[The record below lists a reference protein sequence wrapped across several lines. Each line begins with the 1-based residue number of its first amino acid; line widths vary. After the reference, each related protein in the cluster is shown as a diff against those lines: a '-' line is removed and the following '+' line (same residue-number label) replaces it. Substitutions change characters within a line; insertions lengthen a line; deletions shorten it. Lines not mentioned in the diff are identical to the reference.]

1 MLDNKSFKT
10 GEDFYHRLNFI
21 FNLLVAIPL
30 LPFAILYLINLKD
43 QIPDIGLTDSVKTAF
58 TIGLSAVAV
67 IMMVKA
73 VIDYRNQKNQLNSE
87 TVLRIKL
94 IRLHEA
100 LIRKFLLL
108 ETASFLSILGLW
120 LTQHKIHIA
129 VFVVIL
135 VLFSLKRPTINMFL
149 EDLQLKEKETEIL
162 RNKEL
167 IE

>member
-43 QIPDIGLTDSVKTAF
+43 QIPDIGLADSVKTAF

-73 VIDYRNQKNQLNSE
+73 VIDYRHQKIQLNSE

-120 LTQHKIHIA
+120 LTQHKIHIV